1 MCQALPVKETSM
13 NNPSTAHPQHPAGA
27 GSDPTQMPKV
37 LGAVDSA
44 VVAMSS
50 TAPTMSIG
58 IGLGVIG
65 AVVGPAIPGI
75 FLLALLPI
83 LGIALAYSRLNEVE
97 RNCGNGYVWVGR
109 TLGPWLGFQA
119 GWVAVVGTTIFLA
132 YGSQVCGSVILQFAN
147 EAHWT
152 SVGGVALDPLSIPLT
167 TGVGLAVLL
176 LVTVAAIRGA
186 DLAATV
192 QRYLIIFEYIVL
204 IGFSVYGI
212 ITGPH
217 PFDWSWLTMAS
228 IDSPKVLAGGVV
240 VAVYFYWG
248 WDVAFCVTEETRDPR
263 DASRGG
269 FLSLALMAGMFVL
282 AAIAFQRVLTID
294 EIVEQGPQGLT
305 YFASRLAQEPIA
317 GLALLALLF
326 STIASLQAGVFPTAR
341 ATLAMGRDQTLG
353 RIWARLHPKY
363 ATPAAGTL
371 LIMAAAAVIAAL
383 SVTIGTLSTV
393 VVAAVTSVGLLVSL
407 YYGLGGIAC
416 AVRFRGELRVSPVAA
431 LRSVVIPAVSAL
443 TLFALGGYLA
453 EQYWVQD
460 ADFAFDPANGK
471 FLVAVPATIIVAGLA
486 VSAWSKWVRRAPYFH
501 GGTGTDADAL
511 DLTAAPV
518 SISPFGGR

>member
-1 MCQALPVKETSM
+1 MSSPATS
-13 NNPSTAHPQHPAGA
+13 PPTPPASA
-27 GSDPTQMPKV
+27 DFAPARMPKV

-44 VVAMSS
+44 AIAMSS

-83 LGIALAYSRLNEVE
+83 LGIALAYSRLNRVE

-109 TLGPWLGFQA
+109 SLGPWLGFQA

-152 SVGGVALDPLSIPLT
+152 SVGGLALDPVSVPLT
-167 TGVGLAVLL
+167 TAVGLAVLV
-176 LVTVAAIRGA
+176 LVTLAAIRGA
-186 DLAATV
+186 DIAASV
-192 QRYLIIFEYIVL
+192 QRYLIIFEYVVL

-212 ITGPH
+212 VTGPH
-217 PFDWSWLTMAS
+217 PFEWSWLSMTS
-228 IDSPKVLAGGVV
+228 IESPKVLAGGMI

-248 WDVAFCVTEETRDPR
+248 WDAAFCVTEETQDPR

-269 FLSLALMAGMFVL
+269 FLSLALMAGMFIL
-282 AAIAFQRVLTID
+282 AAIAFQRVLTSE

-305 YFASRLAQEPIA
+305 YFASHLAQQPIA

-326 STIASLQAGVFPTAR
+326 STVASLQAGVFPTAR

-353 RIWARLHPKY
+353 RVWARLHPRY
-363 ATPAAGTL
+363 ATPAVGTL
-371 LIMAAAAVIAAL
+371 LIMSAAAVIAAL
-383 SVTIGTLSTV
+383 SVSIGTLSSV

-407 YYGLGGIAC
+407 YYGLGALAC
-416 AVRFRGELRVSPVAA
+416 AVRFRTDLRTNPASAF
-431 LRSVVIPAVSAL
+431 LSVVIPAASAL
-443 TLFALGGYLA
+443 TLFGLGGYLA

-460 ADFAFDPANGK
+460 AEFAFDPANGK
-471 FLVAVPATIIVAGLA
+471 FLVVVPAAIIVVGLL
-486 VSAWSKWVRRAPYFH
+486 VSAWSKWVRHAPYFH
-501 GGTGTDADAL
+501 GGQGTNADTFQLGSA
-511 DLTAAPV
+511 TATPAAEL
-518 SISPFGGR
+518 

>member
-1 MCQALPVKETSM
+1 MDA
-13 NNPSTAHPQHPAGA
+13 PSTPRPQPPGGA
-27 GSDPTQMPKV
+27 DAEPTQMPKV

-44 VVAMSS
+44 AIAMSS

-83 LGIALAYSRLNEVE
+83 LGIALAYSRLNQVE

-109 TLGPWLGFQA
+109 SLGPWLGFQA

-147 EAHWT
+147 EAHWM

-167 TGVGLAVLL
+167 TGIGLAVLL
-176 LVTVAAIRGA
+176 LVTLAAIRGA

-204 IGFSVYGI
+204 IGFCVYGI
-212 ITGPH
+212 VTGPH
-217 PFDWSWLTMAS
+217 PFDWSWLSMTS
-228 IDSPKVLAGGVV
+228 IESPKVLAGGLI

-282 AAIAFQRVLTID
+282 AAIAFQRVLTTE

-305 YFASRLAQEPIA
+305 YFASRLAEEPIA

-326 STIASLQAGVFPTAR
+326 STVASLQAGVFPTAR

-353 RIWARLHPKY
+353 RVWARLHPRY

-371 LIMAAAAVIAAL
+371 LIMSAAAVIAGL

-416 AVRFRGELRVSPVAA
+416 AVRFRGDLRTSPVAA
-431 LRSVVIPAVSAL
+431 LRSVLIPAASAL
-443 TLFALGGYLA
+443 TLLALGGYLA
-453 EQYWVQD
+453 QQFWVQD
-460 ADFAFDPANGK
+460 EHFAFDPENGK
-471 FLVAVPATIIVAGLA
+471 FLVAVPVTIIVAGLL
-486 VSAWSKWVRRAPYFH
+486 VSAWSKWVRRAPYFY
-501 GGTGTDADAL
+501 GGQGTDSDAL
-511 DLTAAPV
+511 DLTPTTVAPA
-518 SISPFGGR
+518 GDH

>member
-1 MCQALPVKETSM
+1 MTTPATSR
-13 NNPSTAHPQHPAGA
+13 PPAEADGT
-27 GSDPTQMPKV
+27 PTRMPKV

-44 VVAMSS
+44 AIAMSS

-65 AVVGPAIPGI
+65 AVVGPAIPGM
-75 FLLALLPI
+75 FLLALMPI
-83 LGIALAYSRLNEVE
+83 LGIALAYTRLNTVE

-109 TLGPWLGFQA
+109 SLGPWLGFQA

-147 EAHWT
+147 EAGWT
-152 SVGGVALDPLSIPLT
+152 SVGGLTLDPLSIPLT
-167 TGVGLAVLL
+167 TALGLAVLL
-176 LVTVAAIRGA
+176 VVTLAAIRGA

-192 QRYLIIFEYIVL
+192 QRYLIIFEYVVL
-204 IGFSVYGI
+204 IGFCVYGI
-212 ITGPH
+212 VTGPH
-217 PFDWSWLTMAS
+217 PFEWSWLSMS
-228 IDSPKVLAGGVV
+228 GIDSPKVLAGGLI

-248 WDVAFCVTEETRDPR
+248 WDVAFCVTEETHDPR

-269 FLSLALMAGMFVL
+269 FLSLGLMAGMLVL
-282 AAIAFQRVLTID
+282 AAVAFQRVLTTD
-294 EIVEQGPQGLT
+294 EIVERGPQGLV
-305 YFASRLAQEPIA
+305 YFAGKLAQEPIA

-326 STIASLQAGVFPTAR
+326 STVASLQAGVFPTAR

-353 RIWARLHPKY
+353 RVWARLHPRY

-371 LIMAAAAVIAAL
+371 LIMSAAAVIAAL

-416 AVRFRGELRVSPVAA
+416 AVRFRGDLRTSPAAA
-431 LRSVVIPAVSAL
+431 LQSVVIPAVSAV

-453 EQYWVQD
+453 QQFWVQD
-460 ADFAFDPANGK
+460 DHFAFDPENGK
-471 FLVAVPATIIVAGLA
+471 FLVAVPAAIISAGLL
-486 VSAWSKWVRRAPYFH
+486 VSAWSKWVRHAPYFH
-501 GGTGTDADAL
+501 GGQGTDADMI
-511 DLTAAPV
+511 DLPAA
-518 SISPFGGR
+518 SDSGER